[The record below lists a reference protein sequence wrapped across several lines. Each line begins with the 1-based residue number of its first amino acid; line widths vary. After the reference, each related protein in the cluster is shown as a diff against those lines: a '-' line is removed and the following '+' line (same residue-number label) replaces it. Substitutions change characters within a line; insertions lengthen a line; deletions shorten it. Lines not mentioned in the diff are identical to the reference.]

1 VSGPELKIGSS
12 SAIRRSELSQN
23 QTACTSK
30 PLAFG
35 FRSLDVGLWHPSDFC
50 SFAGL
55 NCGSGASYVNCNLM
69 RAQTIFRVGL
79 GFLGLCRLEVAW
91 AGDWPQWRGPER
103 TGHVAQQEHLPTSL
117 PASLKP
123 IWQVEIGG
131 GFSSRVVADGKLV
144 YLDTREGKEVAH
156 AVEASSGKE
165 IWHVAYANMFED
177 EWGPGPR
184 STPTMDADRVYVQ
197 SCDGEFRC
205 LSLADGKALWRVN
218 FEKDFGVK
226 FLGSKANEGTATRR
240 GNDGSCVVDGNHVFV
255 PVGGA
260 DGASLACFD
269 KFKGQVVW
277 KSQNDEAAYS
287 SPIMATIGGVR
298 QVVYFS
304 ADALMGIE
312 ASSGKQLWK
321 VPLKT
326 NAKRHASTPVIR
338 GDSVMVNSHTFGLIS
353 FRIASGGSGLSA
365 SRGWVNPELKIN
377 VSTPVMAG
385 DYLYCQ
391 GSGKD
396 FVCVEAATGKLE
408 WTRNGFGEK
417 YDAVLTD
424 GKELLVLTD
433 GGELIL
439 LACDASGYREL
450 GRTQA
455 CGKTWS
461 HPAFAGG
468 KLYVREGLTS
478 GWKLS
483 CFDLAGG
490 EHVRD

>member
-1 VSGPELKIGSS
+1 MV
-12 SAIRRSELSQN
+12 
-23 QTACTSK
+23 
-30 PLAFG
+30 
-35 FRSLDVGLWHPSDFC
+35 
-50 SFAGL
+50 AG
-55 NCGSGASYVNCNLM
+55 
-69 RAQTIFRVGL
+69 
-79 GFLGLCRLEVAW
+79 
-91 AGDWPQWRGPER
+91 
-103 TGHVAQQEHLPTSL
+103 
-117 PASLKP
+117 
-123 IWQVEIGG
+123 
-131 GFSSRVVADGKLV
+131 GKLI
-144 YLDTREGKEVAH
+144 YLDTLDGKEVAH

-165 IWHVAYANMFED
+165 IWHVAYADMFED

-184 STPTMDADRVYVQ
+184 STPTMDAERVYVQ

-205 LSLADGKALWRVN
+205 LSLADGKTIWRAN

-240 GNDGSCVVDGNHVFV
+240 GNDGSCVIDGDHVFV
-255 PVGGA
+255 PVGSS
-260 DGASLACFD
+260 DGASLVCFD
-269 KFKGQVVW
+269 KLNGKVVW
-277 KSQNDEAAYS
+277 KSQRDEAAYS
-287 SPIMATIGGVR
+287 SPIMATIGNVR

-312 ASSGKQLWK
+312 ASSGKLLWR

-353 FRIASGGSGLSA
+353 LKIALEGSGLSA
-365 SRGWVNPELKIN
+365 ARGWANSDLKIN

-396 FVCVEAATGKLE
+396 FVCVNAASGKLE
-408 WTRNGFGEK
+408 WSRNGFGEK

-424 GKELLVLTD
+424 GKELLVITD
-433 GGELIL
+433 VGELIL
-439 LACDASGYREL
+439 LACDGTAYHEL

-461 HPAFAGG
+461 HPAFANE

-483 CFDLAGG
+483 CFDFGG
-490 EHVRD
+490 